1 MNDHFCVHHGVI
13 GEYFAKISSSQGRSL
28 IMAWIKSRPM
38 MKSCGIPLSDEGYLD
53 SLECRM
59 VIDNDDITIEGTCI
73 ANEYFDVNH
82 VAHLFCC

>member
-1 MNDHFCVHHGVI
+1 
-13 GEYFAKISSSQGRSL
+13 
-28 IMAWIKSRPM
+28 

-73 ANEYFDVNH
+73 ANEYFDVSH